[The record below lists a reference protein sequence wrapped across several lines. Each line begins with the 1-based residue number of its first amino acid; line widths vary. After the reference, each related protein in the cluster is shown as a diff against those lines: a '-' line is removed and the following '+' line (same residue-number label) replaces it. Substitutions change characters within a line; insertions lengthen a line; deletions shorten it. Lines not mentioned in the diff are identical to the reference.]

1 LCESQTI
8 ANRRPL
14 TDLNSLLL
22 NRFAGGD
29 FRAGDAVG
37 EARLCNWRPDCRKGE
52 GSREEFTAG
61 STPHYYVSVS
71 TGDVTMSDGKSL
83 EGIGVTPDLLLLPT
97 QADLAAG
104 RDPVLAAVI
113 SLAGHP
119 MDPADAGRLIPPK

>member
-1 LCESQTI
+1 MQLEKRGYVIGDQT
-8 ANRRPL
+8 
-14 TDLNSLLL
+14 
-22 NRFAGGD
+22 AG
-29 FRAGDAVG
+29 RVK
-37 EARLCNWRPDCRKGE
+37 EAERIDHQ
-52 GSREEFTAG
+52 EFTAG

-104 RDPVLAAVI
+104 RDPVLAAAI